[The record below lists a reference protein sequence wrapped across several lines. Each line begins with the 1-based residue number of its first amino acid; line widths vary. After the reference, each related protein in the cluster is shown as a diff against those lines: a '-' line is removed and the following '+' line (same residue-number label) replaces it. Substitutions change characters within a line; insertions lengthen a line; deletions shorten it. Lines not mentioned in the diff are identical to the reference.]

1 MYFWP
6 CESIYSALLCLVGA
20 PLHLALPIR
29 SATSSYRVAVQP
41 LAAASVLTAPR
52 VAALRPATASSPARH
67 RHEGR
72 SALGSAAIGDITRQ
86 NRSES
91 NRGLPVRP
99 GSGGHDPGRRCV
111 ELSRLAERLARYSRL
126 LRLVPYSG
134 DCQYATYSCT
144 RFVQVSAFEYR
155 YCMQPIAPVYLQY
168 FMSLDLSINSF
179 RQRLNNCAV
188 WVVERDQVLHQAFKV
203 REILSLRPVHRLL
216 WKRK

>member
-1 MYFWP
+1 MSGPAYP
-6 CESIYSALLCLVGA
+6 PGS
-20 PLHLALPIR
+20 R
-29 SATSSYRVAVQP
+29 ATM
-41 LAAASVLTAPR
+41 
-52 VAALRPATASSPARH
+52 H
-67 RHEGR
+67 GR
-72 SALGSAAIGDITRQ
+72 RSAAIGDITM
-86 NRSES
+86 STPE
-91 NRGLPVRP
+91 LVKPWLTTVRP
-99 GSGGHDPGRRCV
+99 GSGGRRCV
-111 ELSRLAERLARYSRL
+111 ELSELAERLARYSRL

-155 YCMQPIAPVYLQY
+155 YFIQPIAPVYLQY